1 MGKTC
6 WICRNTEDY
15 FLNQKEELLKST
27 QNEINE
33 CERFEENILE
43 ETKDRLGFTDEKKE
57 RVRNISD
64 VYTKMTLTAILE
76 NKQSFLQLEP
86 SLEIIFHYIDAFN
99 LMRDESRRKVIYP
112 RKNEVESA
120 TFKTLKDV
128 MELYLQ
134 EPLESRYSN
143 DLMRNE
149 SRKKALYLRK
159 SELERISTFFIEKE
173 MTAQSLDSVFSKLNR
188 SLETPDYYR
197 FNHRSRNEQK
207 DNSFAFSFSRL
218 GFNIHKRIYLCP
230 FCLALFAEAAS
241 ASFDVKDAQIK
252 AMEAAALD
260 DDWDDDDW
268 E

>member
-43 ETKDRLGFTDEKKE
+43 ETKDRLGLTDEKKGK
-57 RVRNISD
+57 VQNIGD
-64 VYTKMTLTAILE
+64 VYLEMTLAAVLA
-76 NKQSFLQLEP
+76 NRQSFLQLEP
-86 SLEIIFHYIDAFN
+86 SLEIIFHYID
-99 LMRDESRRKVIYP
+99 
-112 RKNEVESA
+112 
-120 TFKTLKDV
+120 TFQVNTTTLETVKDAI
-128 MELYLQ
+128 ELYLQ
-134 EPLESRYSN
+134 EPLESRYAN
-143 DLMRNE
+143 DLSRNN
-149 SRKKALYLRK
+149 SRKHVLCVRK
-159 SELERISTFFIEKE
+159 DELERITTFFIEKE

-241 ASFDVKDAQIK
+241 ASFDVRDAQIK

-268 E
+268 D

>member
-43 ETKDRLGFTDEKKE
+43 ETKDRLGFTDEKKGK
-57 RVRNISD
+57 VQNIGD
-64 VYTKMTLTAILE
+64 VYLEMTLAAVLA
-76 NKQSFLQLEP
+76 NRQSFLQLEP
-86 SLEIIFHYIDAFN
+86 SLEIIFHYID
-99 LMRDESRRKVIYP
+99 
-112 RKNEVESA
+112 
-120 TFKTLKDV
+120 TFQVNTTTLETLKDV

-268 E
+268 D

>member
-43 ETKDRLGFTDEKKE
+43 ETKDRLGFTDEKKGK
-57 RVRNISD
+57 VQNIGD
-64 VYTKMTLTAILE
+64 VYLEMTLAAVLA
-76 NKQSFLQLEP
+76 NRQSFLQLEP
-86 SLEIIFHYIDAFN
+86 SLEIIFHYID
-99 LMRDESRRKVIYP
+99 
-112 RKNEVESA
+112 
-120 TFKTLKDV
+120 TFQVNTTTLETLKDV

>member
-86 SLEIIFHYIDAFN
+86 SLEIIFHYIDAFD
-99 LMRDESRRKVIYP
+99 LMRNESRIKVIYP

-159 SELERISTFFIEKE
+159 SELERMRPLKKVSNF
-173 MTAQSLDSVFSKLNR
+173 
-188 SLETPDYYR
+188 
-197 FNHRSRNEQK
+197 
-207 DNSFAFSFSRL
+207 
-218 GFNIHKRIYLCP
+218 
-230 FCLALFAEAAS
+230 
-241 ASFDVKDAQIK
+241 K
-252 AMEAAALD
+252 A
-260 DDWDDDDW
+260 
-268 E
+268 

>member
-6 WICRNTEDY
+6 WICRNTEDF
-15 FLNQKEELLKST
+15 FLDQKEKLLKSI
-27 QNEINE
+27 QSEIEE

-43 ETKDRLGFTDEKKE
+43 ETKDRLGFTDEKKGK
-57 RVRNISD
+57 VQNIGD
-64 VYTKMTLTAILE
+64 VYLEMTLAAVLA
-76 NKQSFLQLEP
+76 NRQSFLQLEP
-86 SLEIIFHYIDAFN
+86 SLEIIFHYID
-99 LMRDESRRKVIYP
+99 
-112 RKNEVESA
+112 
-120 TFKTLKDV
+120 TFQVNTTTLETLKDV

-159 SELERISTFFIEKE
+159 SELERITTFFIEKE

-268 E
+268 D

>member
-57 RVRNISD
+57 KLQNIGD
-64 VYTKMTLTAILE
+64 VYLEMTLAAVLA

-86 SLEIIFHYIDAFN
+86 SLEIIFHYID
-99 LMRDESRRKVIYP
+99 
-112 RKNEVESA
+112 
-120 TFKTLKDV
+120 TFQVNTTTLETVKDV

-149 SRKKALYLRK
+149 SRKKALCLRK

-173 MTAQSLDSVFSKLNR
+173 MTAQSLDSMFSK
-188 SLETPDYYR
+188 S
-197 FNHRSRNEQK
+197 S
-207 DNSFAFSFSRL
+207 SFSFSRL

-241 ASFDVKDAQIK
+241 ASFDVRDAQIK

-268 E
+268 D

>member
-43 ETKDRLGFTDEKKE
+43 ETKDRLGFTDEKKGK
-57 RVRNISD
+57 VQNIGD
-64 VYTKMTLTAILE
+64 VYLEMTLAAVLA
-76 NKQSFLQLEP
+76 NRQSFLQLEP
-86 SLEIIFHYIDAFN
+86 SLEIIFHYID
-99 LMRDESRRKVIYP
+99 
-112 RKNEVESA
+112 
-120 TFKTLKDV
+120 TFQVNTTTLETVKDAI
-128 MELYLQ
+128 ELYLQ

-268 E
+268 D

>member
-43 ETKDRLGFTDEKKE
+43 ETKGRLGFTDEKKE

-159 SELERISTFFIEKE
+159 SELERISTFFKEKE
-173 MTAQSLDSVFSKLNR
+173 MTAQSLDSVFSK
-188 SLETPDYYR
+188 
-197 FNHRSRNEQK
+197 
-207 DNSFAFSFSRL
+207 FSRL

-268 E
+268 D

>member
-33 CERFEENILE
+33 CETFEKNIFE
-43 ETKDRLGFTDEKKE
+43 ETKGRLGFTDEKKGK
-57 RVRNISD
+57 VQNIGD
-64 VYTKMTLTAILE
+64 VYLEMTLAAVLA
-76 NKQSFLQLEP
+76 NRQSFLQLEP
-86 SLEIIFHYIDAFN
+86 SLEIIFHYID
-99 LMRDESRRKVIYP
+99 
-112 RKNEVESA
+112 
-120 TFKTLKDV
+120 TFQVNTTTLETLKDV

>member
-86 SLEIIFHYIDAFN
+86 SLEIIFHYIDAFD
-99 LMRDESRRKVIYP
+99 LMRDESRIKVIYP

-120 TFKTLKDV
+120 PFKTLKDV

-173 MTAQSLDSVFSKLNR
+173 MTAQSLDSMFSK
-188 SLETPDYYR
+188 S
-197 FNHRSRNEQK
+197 S
-207 DNSFAFSFSRL
+207 SFSFSRL
-218 GFNIHKRIYLCP
+218 GFSVHKRIYVCP

-241 ASFDVKDAQIK
+241 ASFDVRNAQIK

-268 E
+268 D

>member
-33 CERFEENILE
+33 CETFEENIFE
-43 ETKDRLGFTDEKKE
+43 ETKGRLGFTDEKKGK
-57 RVRNISD
+57 VQNIGD
-64 VYTKMTLTAILE
+64 VYLEMTLAAVLA
-76 NKQSFLQLEP
+76 NRQSFLQLEP
-86 SLEIIFHYIDAFN
+86 SLEIIFHYID
-99 LMRDESRRKVIYP
+99 
-112 RKNEVESA
+112 
-120 TFKTLKDV
+120 TFQVNTTTLETLKDV

-188 SLETPDYYR
+188 SLEAPDYYR

-268 E
+268 D

>member
-99 LMRDESRRKVIYP
+99 LMRDESRRKGIYP

-120 TFKTLKDV
+120 TFKILKDAI
-128 MELYLQ
+128 ELYLQ

-173 MTAQSLDSVFSKLNR
+173 MTAQSLDSMFSK
-188 SLETPDYYR
+188 S
-197 FNHRSRNEQK
+197 S
-207 DNSFAFSFSRL
+207 SFSFSRL

-241 ASFDVKDAQIK
+241 ASFDVRDAQIK

-268 E
+268 D

>member
-43 ETKDRLGFTDEKKE
+43 ETKDRLGFTDEKKGK
-57 RVRNISD
+57 VQNIGD
-64 VYTKMTLTAILE
+64 VYLEMTLAAVLA
-76 NKQSFLQLEP
+76 NRQSFLQLEP
-86 SLEIIFHYIDAFN
+86 SLEIIFHYID
-99 LMRDESRRKVIYP
+99 
-112 RKNEVESA
+112 
-120 TFKTLKDV
+120 TFQVNTTTLETVKDAI
-128 MELYLQ
+128 ELYLQ

-188 SLETPDYYR
+188 SLEAPDYYR

-260 DDWDDDDW
+260 DDWDDNDW
-268 E
+268 D